1 MLANAAQRQRRTQRF
16 LIIGVKSGAGDIPG
30 IRRGKQRVLIGS
42 QLTQVRPADS
52 IPIPL
57 PLNQKRRAH
66 GGGPT
71 LSRRQCAGLRTRA

>member
-1 MLANAAQRQRRTQRF
+1 MLANAAKRQRRTQRF

-42 QLTQVRPADS
+42 QLTQDRPADS
-52 IPIPL
+52 IPL
-57 PLNQKRRAH
+57 PLNQKRRAL

-71 LSRRQCAGLRTRA
+71 LSRRQYAGLRARA